1 MATDLIEKIRQFLG
15 TELGVREEIAG
26 DTSLLA
32 SGLVDSAGLVR
43 LAALLERA
51 TGRVIP
57 DKDLVAENFDTV
69 DRILLYL
76 GESGGR

>member
-1 MATDLIEKIRQFLG
+1 MGTDLIEKIRQFLSA
-15 TELGVREEIAG
+15 ELGVREEIAA

>member
-1 MATDLIEKIRQFLG
+1 MSGQLETRILQFLAN
-15 TELGVREEIAG
+15 ELGVREKIES

-43 LAALLERA
+43 LAALLERE

-57 DKDLVAENFDTV
+57 DKDLVAENFETIE
-69 DRILLYL
+69 RIEQYL
-76 GESGGR
+76 SRS

>member
-1 MATDLIEKIRQFLG
+1 MAGDLETRIVQFLAA
-15 TELGVREEIAG
+15 ELGVREAVAR

-43 LAALLERA
+43 LAALLERE

-57 DKDLVAENFDTV
+57 DKDIVAENFETIE
-69 DRILLYL
+69 RIEEYL
-76 GESGGR
+76 SRS